1 MNKKTI
7 SEIEEIYDLELDR
20 IEKEINQSKVKRVLL
35 QFPDGMKQYATA
47 IADELENRLKNVQF
61 FIWLGTCFGACDT
74 PNIPKN
80 LKVDLVI
87 QFGHSEFVKT

>member
-7 SEIEEIYDLELDR
+7 REIGEIYDLELDR
-20 IEKEINQSKVKRVLL
+20 IVIEIKLKKAKRVLL
-35 QFPDGMKQYATA
+35 QFPDGMKQCATT
-47 IADELENRLKNVQF
+47 IVDELESRLKNVE
-61 FIWLGTCFGACDT
+61 FIIWFGSCYGACDT

-87 QFGHSEFVKT
+87 QFGHSAWKN